1 MMFNSINFIFIFLP
15 AFLLSYYFASDSF
28 KNVIIFIFSVLFYI
42 IGNIN
47 NVANIL
53 VLIVLTI
60 INYYLYY
67 IIHNENDL
75 RKKRIKTII
84 SIGFNLYIL
93 ILFKSEILTKTMP
106 LGLSF
111 YTFHFISL
119 LVDSYKSD
127 NTIEKLSFGNFAQ
140 YILFFPK
147 LLSGPITRHKY
158 FDNTYNDKKYSLN
171 NLIKGIYLFSIG
183 LALKCLLSDNIGNI
197 INQINTYGYDS
208 ISIGTA
214 WIGMFCFTMKLYFD
228 FAGYSLM
235 AIGIAKA
242 IGIKLPD
249 NFNLPFVSKSIS
261 EFWRRWHITLG
272 HFFRDYVYIPLGG
285 NCGNKNLI
293 RQSINI
299 IIVWIL
305 TGLWHGFKL
314 NYIIWAMLICLV
326 IIFEKVFLNKIY
338 NRVELIGRII
348 VILFMPFAFLI
359 FSIEDLNLLKVYI
372 TKLFDISTISNGRE
386 LLIIWKLYWK
396 IFLIGILFMTSIP
409 KKILISLYKNKAC
422 MIILTIILIILSCY
436 MINISSGDVFKYFTF

>member
-75 RKKRIKTII
+75 RKKRIKIII

-127 NTIEKLSFGNFAQ
+127 NTIEKLSFGNFVQ

-197 INQINTYGYDS
+197 INQINIYGYDS

-249 NFNLPFVSKSIS
+249 NFNLPFASKSIS

-338 NRVELIGRII
+338 NRVELIGRIN
-348 VILFMPFAFLI
+348 V
-359 FSIEDLNLLKVYI
+359 
-372 TKLFDISTISNGRE
+372 R
-386 LLIIWKLYWK
+386 
-396 IFLIGILFMTSIP
+396 
-409 KKILISLYKNKAC
+409 
-422 MIILTIILIILSCY
+422 
-436 MINISSGDVFKYFTF
+436 